1 MSTTRVVTHL
11 VGVALLLLWGG
22 VMLYFFVSG
31 RVAAYLPPD
40 GIFRPMVLV
49 SGIGLLILG
58 VFNLATMGSEDGGC
72 GDHDCGRDHEHDHSG
87 CGHDHSHDH
96 AHGAHKDGCCGHDHD
111 DHDHSG
117 CGHDHS
123 HDHAHGAHDHAHG
136 ILDESGPLG
145 RTVAILILS
154 VPLVLA
160 AAMTPDRYS
169 AAAVVNKGLYNQNYA
184 STANADQ
191 FTLRKP
197 GAAKPTSPS
206 QPPVQVAD
214 APPAPPVTM
223 PADGARVPGSAAPAT
238 ASVATSSSAPVGK
251 PPSEE
256 KVADMMAKDAS
267 KPTGKAD
274 AKSYGSF
281 TLDDLKAQVPMSK
294 EGNFILEVPE
304 LYYTAGDKEVQSV
317 LAGQSVE
324 TTAQVMPE
332 KVNNEDG
339 KRLRILRML
348 VQCCAADARPYSV
361 PVEFSEKAPTF
372 KDMTWVKVIGIM
384 GYKQEGG
391 QLVPVIQA
399 KDIKETTAPD
409 NAMLY

>member
-22 VMLYFFVSG
+22 VMLYFYVSG
-31 RVAAYLPPD
+31 RVTAYLPPD
-40 GIFRPMVLV
+40 GIFRPMVLA

-58 VFNLATMGSEDGGC
+58 IFNLATMGAEDSGCEGQGC
-72 GDHDCGRDHEHDHSG
+72 GHDHDHDHAHSHEGCGHGHGHDHAHDHGAGG
-87 CGHDHSHDH
+87 CGHDHSHD
-96 AHGAHKDGCCGHDHD
+96 
-111 DHDHSG
+111 
-117 CGHDHS
+117 

-145 RTVAILILS
+145 RTAAILILS

-160 AAMTPDRYS
+160 ATMTPDRYS

-197 GAAKPTSPS
+197 GAAKPVSPVS
-206 QPPVQVAD
+206 PALPPATVAD

-267 KPTGKAD
+267 KPAGKAE

-304 LYYTAGDKEVQSV
+304 LYYTAGDKEVQGV

-361 PVEFSEKAPTF
+361 PVEFTEKAPTF
-372 KDMTWVKVIGIM
+372 KDMTWVKVVGIM

>member
-1 MSTTRVVTHL
+1 
-11 VGVALLLLWGG
+11 
-22 VMLYFFVSG
+22 
-31 RVAAYLPPD
+31 
-40 GIFRPMVLV
+40 
-49 SGIGLLILG
+49 
-58 VFNLATMGSEDGGC
+58 
-72 GDHDCGRDHEHDHSG
+72 
-87 CGHDHSHDH
+87 
-96 AHGAHKDGCCGHDHD
+96 
-111 DHDHSG
+111 
-117 CGHDHS
+117 
-123 HDHAHGAHDHAHG
+123 
-136 ILDESGPLG
+136 
-145 RTVAILILS
+145 
-154 VPLVLA
+154 
-160 AAMTPDRYS
+160 
-169 AAAVVNKGLYNQNYA
+169 
-184 STANADQ
+184 
-191 FTLRKP
+191 
-197 GAAKPTSPS
+197 
-206 QPPVQVAD
+206 VAD

-267 KPTGKAD
+267 KPAGKAE

-304 LYYTAGDKEVQSV
+304 LYYTAGDKEVQGV

-361 PVEFSEKAPTF
+361 PVEFTEKAPTF
-372 KDMTWVKVIGIM
+372 KDMTWVKVVGIM